1 MFNLFFKKERL
12 VEKLI
17 YGYLKALK
25 LSQENF
31 SNALNACL
39 LSSAYCENFDFFIK
53 QTHKFESKADDIIEE
68 INNLM
73 YGKALLPESR
83 GDIMTLLAEMDKIP
97 NSFDQI
103 LHIIQTQKLHLPE
116 FLIADLKELLRI
128 SLESCDLITHQVT
141 ALFKKTS
148 GIRSLAGTIDT
159 NESHCD
165 HWERKIITQ
174 LFESDI
180 APFEKLQVKELIVFI
195 GNISDQA
202 DNISRLVNIIHMKR
216 RV

>member
-17 YGYLKALK
+17 YEYLNALK

-39 LSSAYCENFDFFIK
+39 IPSAYCENFDFFIK
-53 QTHKFESKADDIIEE
+53 QTHKFESRADDIQEE
-68 INNLM
+68 INELM
-73 YGKALLPESR
+73 YGKALLPDSR
-83 GDIMTLLAEMDKIP
+83 GDIMTLLAAMDKIP
-97 NSFDQI
+97 NFFEQI
-103 LHIIQTQKLHLPE
+103 LYIIQTQKLHLPE

-128 SLESCDLITHQVT
+128 SLESCDLMIRQVT
-141 ALFKKTS
+141 ALFKKTA
-148 GIRSLAGTIDT
+148 GIRSLASTIDT

-165 HWERKIITQ
+165 HWERKMITR
-174 LFESDI
+174 LFESGID
-180 APFEKLQVKELIVFI
+180 PFEKLQIKELIVFI
-195 GNISDQA
+195 GNISDQT